1 MKESLKDALTR
12 AAAALRRAGRDL
24 PAIERRARGRRARR
38 YAVTGLVAVVA
49 TAAIALPLFALSRIG
64 SPPAGAANESE
75 QVSESMML
83 TKTPG
88 VLCTASMPAEVAP
101 GAPLGLTMSLE
112 NITDTTVKVSL
123 FQPAFPVRVIAGDGM
138 TWDTADLMAHSW
150 PGVLP
155 TPLASGLSKMVELQP
170 LRIQFPGPLTVTPS
184 CAGEPMPA
192 LHADVA
198 KPGPTPAD
206 GDAVSRAVSA
216 TSGLFDGCSP
226 TPIGSAVGLVSP
238 PDDSAPSLQVRCAAE
253 VRTFPGFVVVTL
265 VMSTPSTAASP
276 TVPDGLLLSPN
287 LASQSVNAQTLA
299 WRFVVTATTVH
310 PVASA
315 THDVTKPAGAMDTV
329 YEVLSTGWRPG
340 GTSRCGSEDFSAG
353 GDGRSVFIVFYEAC
367 M

>member
-38 YAVTGLVAVVA
+38 YAVTGLVAVVT
-49 TAAIALPLFALSRIG
+49 TAAIALALFALSRIG

-170 LRIQFPGPLTVTPS
+170 LRVQFPGPLTVTPS